1 LLFTPRRV
9 ILAEVLY
16 GGLMLGTGW
25 TVVVALVAAYGIAA
39 LATPAG
45 ISGAVLLLPFQ
56 VSVLGTPSPAVTPT
70 NLLYNV
76 VATPGALYRYW
87 RQGQTGGR
95 LALVLIA
102 GTVPGVI
109 AGSVI
114 RVELLPGPRVFDLV
128 VAAVLLPLGI
138 WLALT
143 RPAPEDNPAR
153 PARRIPA
160 PVLIALAAAVG
171 CVGGIYG
178 IGGGSILAPVLIGT
192 GRRASDVAPAAL
204 ASTFVTSVAGVIT
217 FTVLSLHE
225 PGAVAPDWPTGIAL
239 GAGGLAGGYS
249 GARLQSRLPDGLI
262 RRLVGILVIAI
273 GARYLWSGLG

>member
-1 LLFTPRRV
+1 
-9 ILAEVLY
+9 
-16 GGLMLGTGW
+16 MLGAGW
-25 TVVVALVAAYGIAA
+25 TEGAALAAAFVVAV

-102 GTVPGVI
+102 GTLPGVI

-114 RVELLPGPRVFDLV
+114 RVELLPGARVFDLV
-128 VAAVLLPLGI
+128 VASVLLPLGC
-138 WLALT
+138 WLSLTGPALPRT
-143 RPAPEDNPAR
+143 EPGRARGIPLPA
-153 PARRIPA
+153 
-160 PVLIALAAAVG
+160 LILLAAVVG

-178 IGGGSILAPVLIGT
+178 IGGGSILAPVLIGI
-192 GRRASDVAPAAL
+192 GHPPREVAPAAL

-217 FTVLSLHE
+217 FLALSVHHH
-225 PGAVAPDWPTGIAL
+225 GSVAPDWPTGIAL
-239 GAGGLAGGYS
+239 GIGGLAGAYT
-249 GARLQSRLPDGLI
+249 GARIQRHLPDTLI
-262 RRLVGILVIAI
+262 RRVMGVLVVAI
-273 GARYLWSGLG
+273 GVRYLWSGLG